1 MTRVVYNRIA
11 KAGSTALTSLL
22 LALSNVNNFTVYNDV
37 HTHPSSAY
45 LHERLRSLP
54 SDTIYINH
62 CSYVQDLP
70 EDYVWINM
78 MREPIDRAQSNFY
91 YRFSPQRGPDRIGKQ
106 MALEKKDPC
115 NCIYDEFDSCIKK
128 LNKPNSKCARSLA
141 FNSSKTEPTI
151 ISYFGPPPV
160 PKSSETP
167 VPYFSGLEAFER
179 IYQKYLFVGLTEEF
193 QLSLQALEKLLP
205 RFFKGALE
213 LFLEM
218 EHASQQKRKKLGFS
232 DNASAQH
239 NELTKTKNAGAVS
252 TETREIL
259 EVNNVEEVDLYRRTK
274 MLFWNKVNKIIPEA
288 FAYESIVAQ

>member
-22 LALSNVNNFTVYNDV
+22 LALSNVNNFTVYNDDR
-37 HTHPSSAY
+37 THPSSAY
-45 LHERLRSLP
+45 LQERLRSFQN
-54 SDTIYINH
+54 DTIYINH
-62 CSYVQDLP
+62 CNYVNDLP

-91 YRFSPQRGPDRIGKQ
+91 YRFSPQRGPERIGKQ
-106 MALEKKDPC
+106 KALEKKDPC
-115 NCIYDEFDSCIKK
+115 NCIYDEFDACIKK
-128 LNKPNSKCARSLA
+128 LNKPYSKCAGSLA
-141 FNSSKTEPTI
+141 FERSKTEPTI
-151 ISYFGPPPV
+151 ISYFGPPAV
-160 PKSSETP
+160 QGSETP

-193 QLSLQALEKLLP
+193 QLSLQVLEKLLP

-218 EHASQQKRKKLGFS
+218 EHASEQKRKKVGFS

-239 NELTKTKNAGAVS
+239 NKMTKTQNAGAVS

-259 EVNNVEEVDLYRRTK
+259 EKNNVEEVDLYRRTK

-288 FAYESIVAQ
+288 FTYESIVAH